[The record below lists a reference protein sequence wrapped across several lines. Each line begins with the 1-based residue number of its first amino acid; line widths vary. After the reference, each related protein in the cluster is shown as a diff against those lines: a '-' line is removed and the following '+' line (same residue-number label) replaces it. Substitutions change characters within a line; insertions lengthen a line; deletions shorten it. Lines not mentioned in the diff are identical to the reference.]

1 MGHKGEL
8 SKYHEH
14 NDGTSGWDIN
24 IKDHDGLG
32 NVDDKIHV
40 SDQSNIGESG
50 SDLLSSVV
58 EAVGS
63 VFFFLFSS
71 DNTDSNDSDDKNK
84 K

>member
-32 NVDDKIHV
+32 NVDNKIHV

-50 SDLLSSVV
+50 SNLLSSVV

-63 VFFFLFSS
+63 VFDALFG
-71 DNTDSNDSDDKNK
+71 NNDSDDKNK